1 MDVPIRQPLRLLL
14 MSKKAR
20 RGVFR
25 FPPRHALSLTP
36 MTDLSTTAG
45 KLADLR
51 ARLSETEAPL
61 GEEAQSQRHSEGLMT
76 ARERIGELL
85 DEGSFVEIDAL
96 ARHRATDYGMDA
108 TRPVTDGVITGY
120 GTIQGRKVCVYSQDA
135 TIFDGAL
142 GEVYG
147 EKMVK
152 LIELATRTG
161 VPLIGF
167 SEGAGARVAEGLLPL
182 GMFARISR
190 LLTQASGIIP
200 HICILSGEASGAHA
214 IAPALADVLVMLE
227 GSSALQLTPNDVV
240 ASVTGIEEDSV
251 ELAGGSVHAHKSGL
265 CHRVVSD
272 DHAAIRFVHNLFGYL
287 PQNNRAEAPR
297 TDAEIM
303 QGAINAN
310 ITPRDREL
318 DEVIPDSINQP
329 FNVMQLIDR
338 LVDNAEF
345 LEIQDSYAPNVICG
359 FARVEGRA
367 VGIIANQPEQLAG
380 CLDSKACRK
389 AARFIRT
396 CDTFNLPIIEIVD
409 VPGFLPAKEE
419 EQSGVQARAA
429 ALAYAYAEASVGKI
443 TVIVRRAMGAAYTV
457 MGAKDLGADLVF
469 AWPTAEIAAADATIA
484 STVLNTSEEDYSEKH
499 LNPYRAAELGMVDA
513 VIPPA
518 ETRGHIIEGLRL
530 LDRKTM
536 TPPARKHGNMPL

>member
-1 MDVPIRQPLRLLL
+1 
-14 MSKKAR
+14 
-20 RGVFR
+20 
-25 FPPRHALSLTP
+25 

-51 ARLSETEAPL
+51 ARLQETEAPV
-61 GEEAQSQRHSEGLMT
+61 GEEAHSRRHSAGMMT

-96 ARHRATDYGMDA
+96 ARHRASDYGMDI

-182 GMFARISR
+182 GMFARITN

-200 HICILSGEASGAHA
+200 HICIVAGEASGAHA

-227 GSSALQLTPNDVV
+227 NDSALQLTPNDVLTSVSGV
-240 ASVTGIEEDSV
+240 AHESTEF
-251 ELAGGSVHAHKSGL
+251 AGGPAHAHQSGL

-272 DHAAIRFVHNLFGYL
+272 DHEAIRFVQNLFGYL

-297 TDAEIM
+297 TDAQIM
-303 QGAINAN
+303 QGAIAAN
-310 ITPRDREL
+310 ITPQDREL
-318 DEVIPDSINQP
+318 DGIIPDSINQP
-329 FNVMQLIDR
+329 FNIGLLIER
-338 LVDNAEF
+338 LVDNGEF
-345 LEIQDSYAPNVICG
+345 LEIQDAFAPNIVCG
-359 FARVEGRA
+359 FARIEGRA
-367 VGIIANQPEQLAG
+367 VGVIANQPEQLAG

-389 AARFIRT
+389 AARFIRM
-396 CDTFNLPIIEIVD
+396 CDTFNIPIIELVD

-419 EQSGVQARAA
+419 EQTGVQARAA

-443 TVIVRRAMGAAYTV
+443 TVIARRAMGAAYTV

-469 AWPTAEIAAADATIA
+469 AWPTAEIAAADARMATTI
-484 STVLNTSEEDYSEKH
+484 LDTSEEDYAEKH

-530 LDRKTM
+530 LDRKTI
-536 TPPARKHGNMPL
+536 TPPARKHGNLPL